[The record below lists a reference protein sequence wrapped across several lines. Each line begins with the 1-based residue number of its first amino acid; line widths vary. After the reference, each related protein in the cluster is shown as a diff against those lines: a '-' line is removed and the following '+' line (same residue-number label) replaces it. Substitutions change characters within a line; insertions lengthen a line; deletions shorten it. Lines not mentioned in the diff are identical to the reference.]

1 MSEQELRLQEAWGK
15 SRKLQLLHI
24 NPAYPPVQNRKQQL
38 DLDNLPAENTY
49 APLAS
54 DTITLVFQDDRYVIL
69 DLVPRCIGPTH
80 VHLVYDVAKKGA
92 YTKYPRYAA
101 VGAASVHVM
110 DVGNGYVI
118 LFEDGSNHCLKVQ
131 WKKPAAPPSE
141 IHSVRAD
148 LHGYVGT
155 LRNKLAFG
163 KDGANDTV
171 RFGSETRP
179 DFVGKRLQ
187 SSKTA
192 TSLNLQANGTVKVG
206 DHVLLPALNISRAGS
221 IYPTPSRS
229 KFVSDMTHD
238 EIVTAVSTSVQG
250 SIINLLLESGFK
262 FANEFLTS
270 AADNGSMSWETF
282 LRSIEQET
290 RGMQATFV
298 ATLVMVLARY
308 YDSKPDICDRAVR
321 TDRIMR
327 ALSSDSLL
335 HRALQNAG
343 IQSNT
348 LPSSLAKIPLE
359 MRNASFS
366 STSTILRQNADVLWA
381 IDVPPAAPL
390 AGLDKTVMDGA
401 IKHFMANR
409 VYNNSGNI
417 KDKFE
422 QQKTILRGVPASDA
436 DLHYF
441 GSAVFAEINRL
452 TVVKATREAD
462 AVPMIKKEQAGS
474 VEENTLSVF
483 NEPLNAVSTSGHIH
497 PVAMFFNV
505 GVMRAICD
513 AARQGITVRAVRAS
527 SLAADL
533 DGKAVLH
540 WPKFPAVTFSTEH
553 ETHVVPPVYSALSVT
568 DIATHFRH
576 NAASSSRASKEP
588 IFLTRLC
595 DLLLNRAQFV
605 HMLPSVAVL
614 DIFTDRRRVVMR
626 QTDVG
631 APVHL
636 VLMSIRT
643 DSLFVALYAHV
654 GGNCYR
660 VYETRS
666 DAPDVCADP
675 EVVSTLRVNFPEM
688 RFASSLTGKINDN
701 LYVKAFELDRLA
713 CGASRLSNTKEAPI
727 LETIYTHCDTQNT
740 LYGMPSKT
748 VN

>member
-24 NPAYPPVQNRKQQL
+24 DPAYPPVQNNAHQL
-38 DLDNLPAENTY
+38 DLDNLPAKNTY
-49 APLAS
+49 APLAA
-54 DTITLVFQDDRYVIL
+54 DTITLVFQSDRYVIL
-69 DLVPRCIGPTH
+69 DVVPRYIQPTH
-80 VHLVYDVAKKGA
+80 VHLVYDVAKKGT
-92 YTKYPRYAA
+92 YTRYPRYAV

-110 DVGNGYVI
+110 EVGNGCVI
-118 LFEDGSNHCLKVQ
+118 LFEDGSDHCLKVQ
-131 WKKPAAPPSE
+131 WTEPAATPSE
-141 IHSVRAD
+141 IHAVRAA

-155 LRNKLAFG
+155 LRDKLAFG
-163 KDGANDTV
+163 RDGDNDTV
-171 RFGSETRP
+171 RFGGQARP
-179 DFVGKRLQ
+179 DLVGKRLQ
-187 SSKTA
+187 SSKPA
-192 TSLNLQANGTVKVG
+192 TRPDIQPNGTVKVG
-206 DHVLLPALNISRAGS
+206 DHTLLPALNISRAGS
-221 IYPTPSRS
+221 INSTPSRS
-229 KFVSDMTHD
+229 KQVRNMTHD
-238 EIVTAVSTSVQG
+238 EIVTAVSTSAQN

-270 AADNGSMSWETF
+270 AADNGVSWDNF
-282 LRSIEQET
+282 LRSIGQET
-290 RGMQATFV
+290 RGLQATFV

-308 YDSKPDICDRAVR
+308 YDSKLDICDRAVR

-335 HRALQNAG
+335 HRTLQNAG

-359 MRNASFS
+359 MRNVSFS
-366 STSTILRQNADVLWA
+366 NTSEILRRNADALWA
-381 IDVPPAAPL
+381 ISVPMAAPL
-390 AGLDKTVMDGA
+390 AELDKTVMDGA

-527 SLAADL
+527 SLPESL

-540 WPKFPAVTFSTEH
+540 WPKFPAVTFLTKH
-553 ETHVVPPVYSALSVT
+553 ETHVVPPVYSALLAT
-568 DIATHFRH
+568 DIATHFRL
-576 NAASSSRASKEP
+576 NAASSSRPSNAP
-588 IFLTRLC
+588 IFLMQLC
-595 DLLLNRAQFV
+595 DRLLDRAQFV

-614 DIFTDRRRVVMR
+614 DIFTDKRRVVMR

-643 DSLFVALYAHV
+643 EDLFVALYAHV
-654 GGNCYR
+654 GGNCYQ

-688 RFASSLTGKINDN
+688 RFASLLTGKINDD

-713 CGASRLSNTKEAPI
+713 CGARRLSNPQKSPTLA
-727 LETIYTHCDTQNT
+727 TIYTHCDTQNT

-748 VN
+748 DS